1 MYIVS
6 LVVAIVVTLANVIV
20 NLCKD
25 AIIVNYGLQ
34 GYRSITSATLVLAI
48 VMWIVSIIL
57 VVLKISKKKSDVEF
71 TVDKEL
77 MERIQRSCSDL
88 DKQSSLYWMSE
99 KECVMDIIDDICYVA
114 NYYTEIGNE
123 VKNVSCVE
131 LADAD
136 DVLHDVIVSML
147 HSVEQC
153 SRTMRIMGSNDLD
166 SVHKVVTESYSKVH
180 DMKTK
185 AEDFV
190 TSIIKYMG
198 DQDSKNDSAALSHI
212 TSFKEVIL
220 GELDLADKYI

>member
-6 LVVAIVVTLANVIV
+6 LVVAIAVTLANVIV

-34 GYRSITSATLVLAI
+34 GYRSITSVTLVLAI
-48 VMWIVSIIL
+48 VMWIVSIVL
-57 VVLKISKKKSDVEF
+57 VVLKLSKKKPAVEF
-71 TVDKEL
+71 TVDKDL
-77 MERIQRSCSDL
+77 MERVQRSCSDL
-88 DKQSSLYWMSE
+88 EKIVSKAWLSE
-99 KECVMDIIDDICYVA
+99 KKYVLDIIQDISYVA
-114 NYYTEIGNE
+114 NYYKEIGEE

-136 DVLHDVIVSML
+136 DVLHSVIVSML
-147 HSVEQC
+147 HSAEQC

-166 SVHKVVTESYSKVH
+166 SVHKAVTESYSKVH

-185 AEDFV
+185 SEDFV